1 MADEN
6 TPVTPEPVMPEA
18 ETVAG
23 VGMRVEPVGL
33 ETEMQRSYLD
43 YAMSVIVS
51 RALPD
56 VRDGLKPVHRRVLY
70 AMYDGGYRP
79 EKGFY
84 KCARVVGDVMGTYHP
99 HGDSSIYD
107 ALVRLA
113 QHWSMRMPLVDSNG
127 NFGSPGN
134 DPAAAMRYTECKMMP
149 LSMEMVRDIDEET
162 VDFQD
167 NYDGRNQE
175 PTVLPAR
182 FPNLLVNGSAGI
194 AVGMATNIPPH
205 NLREVAAG
213 AQWYLEHPE
222 ASHEELL
229 DALIERIKGP
239 DFPTG
244 ALVVG
249 RKGIEEAYRTG
260 RGSITMRAVVAVEEI
275 QGRQCLV
282 VTELPYQTN
291 PDNLAQK
298 IADLVKDGKVGGIA
312 DVRDETSSRTGQRLV
327 VVLKRDA
334 VAKVVL
340 NNLYKHTDLQTNFGA
355 NMLALVDGVP
365 RTLSI
370 DAFIRHWVTHQI
382 EVIVRRTKFRLRKA
396 EERAHILRG
405 LLKALNA
412 IDEVIALIRR
422 SNTVD
427 IAREGLMGL
436 LEIDEL
442 QANAILEMQLRRLA
456 ALEHQKITAEH
467 DELQAK
473 INEYN
478 EILASPAKQRT
489 IVSEELAAIVDKF
502 GDDRRSALVPFDGDM
517 SIEDLIAEE
526 DIVVTISRS
535 GYVKRT
541 KTDDYRSQKRGGKGV
556 RGTKLREDD

>member
-6 TPVTPEPVMPEA
+6 TPVTPESATPDEEGTIP
-18 ETVAG
+18 G
-23 VGMRVEPVGL
+23 VGMRVEPVQL

-213 AQWYLEHPE
+213 AQWYLDHPE
-222 ASHEELL
+222 ASHEELQ

-298 IADLVKDGKVGGIA
+298 IADLVKDGRVGGIA

-405 LLKALNA
+405 LLKALDA

-422 SNTVD
+422 SNTVE

-456 ALEHQKITAEH
+456 ALERQKITAEH

-478 EILASPAKQRT
+478 EILASPAKQRQ

-502 GDDRRSALVPFDGDM
+502 GDDRRSQLVPFDGDM

-541 KTDDYRSQKRGGKGV
+541 KTDDYRSQKRGGK
-556 RGTKLREDD
+556 